1 VQNLPTQPVWVNV
14 DPARLE
20 EVVVNLLN
28 NASKFTNEGGRI
40 GVTVEQQNGNAV
52 LRIADNGIG
61 IAPELLPRIFD
72 LFTQADRSLN
82 RAQGGLGIGLHLVE
96 RLVKLHGGSVDA
108 LSAGP
113 GKGSEFV
120 VRLPIANPPVESVPP
135 RPDARPDPERQGLR
149 VLVVDDNIDSCN
161 SLATLLRLNGC
172 VVQTAYSGLTA
183 VQSATTWHPEVV
195 VLDIGLPEIDGFE
208 VCRRLRQQF
217 GPDRMRVIALTG
229 YGQDS
234 DIKLSREA
242 GFNAHLLKPV
252 DLDELKRLVF
262 ARA

>member
-1 VQNLPTQPVWVNV
+1 V
-14 DPARLE
+14 R
-20 EVVVNLLN
+20 
-28 NASKFTNEGGRI
+28 
-40 GVTVEQQNGNAV
+40 VEQQNGNAV
-52 LRIADNGIG
+52 LRIVDNGIG

-72 LFTQADRSLN
+72 LFTQADRSLD

-96 RLVKLHGGSVDA
+96 RLVKLHGGSVEA
-108 LSAGP
+108 SSAGP

-120 VRLPIANPPVESVPP
+120 VRLPIANPPGESAPS
-135 RPDARPDPERQGLR
+135 RPDAHAEPERQGLR

-161 SLATLLRLNGC
+161 SLATLLRLTGC

-208 VCRRLRQQF
+208 VCRRVRQLF
-217 GPDRMRVIALTG
+217 GPDRMRLIALTG

-252 DLDELKRLVF
+252 DLEELKRLVF
-262 ARA
+262 ARV